1 MCSNIVNTT
10 QQRFSYGLAWAK
22 TVFSPWAKNSAAQCF
37 IRTYSMHHWGCC
49 YLQLWATNEDLS
61 VRSRLPPNADVASDL
76 NGSLLLRSSF
86 STSVH
91 LLPAPPGTE
100 HRLET
105 CSYGSKITEEQWPS
119 LHWTVKIY
127 GGFHRLLWRQE
138 GQWKAISRRKS
149 PRGLAPLRAFP
160 VECIWFAASA
170 SSLLMLGKTCGWCPG
185 CSECTCLYSFPAKH
199 SSKKEA
205 S

>member
-1 MCSNIVNTT
+1 MLHQDVQHAPLGLLLLTALGNQRRSFGPLQASSKHWCS
-10 QQRFSYGLAWAK
+10 LCLK
-22 TVFSPWAKNSAAQCF
+22 
-37 IRTYSMHHWGCC
+37 
-49 YLQLWATNEDLS
+49 
-61 VRSRLPPNADVASDL
+61 
-76 NGSLLLRSSF
+76 GSLLLRSSF
-86 STSVH
+86 STSAH

-105 CSYGSKITEEQWPS
+105 CSYGSKITEERWPS
-119 LHWTVKIY
+119 LHWTVQIY
-127 GGFHRLLWRQE
+127 GGFHRPLWRQE

-160 VECIWFAASA
+160 VEYIWFAASA